1 MDPGLDGVRGVL
13 EVTAIIRDALDLPA
27 LAGCWVR
34 GEVTNYTHASSGH
47 RYFSLSEARGG
58 RSAVINAVM
67 FRGSAR
73 ALAFEPGNGMDV
85 IAYGHVGLYEPQG
98 KYQFYVEDMRLA
110 GEGEKH
116 LLVERWKRDLAAEG
130 LFAAGRKR
138 GVPPFPRRVAVVTS
152 PSGAVLHDIENVL
165 SRRYPVEILL
175 SPTAVQGETAHLEIA
190 EAIRRADG
198 LADVLIVAR
207 GGGSF
212 EDLFPFNRPE
222 VVRAIA
228 ACTTPVISA
237 VGHEVDVT
245 LADLAADLRA
255 PTPSAAAELAVP
267 DRADLRAGLE
277 GERRR
282 LQDAVL
288 GRVERCRGD
297 LDALSFRFRPE
308 RVGRRVEEERQRLA
322 DLEERMRRG
331 YGGRTAQERLA
342 LAGLAA
348 RLAASDPLAPVRRGY
363 VLVRRGGEV
372 VRSAGSIAAGDRLD
386 LRFADGECTVV
397 AERVRHDRDI

>member
-13 EVTAIIRDALDLPA
+13 EITAIIRDALDLPV

-34 GEVTNYTHASSGH
+34 GEVTNYTRASSGH

-58 RSAVINAVM
+58 KSAVINAVM

-130 LFAAGRKR
+130 LFAAARKR
-138 GVPPFPRRVAVVTS
+138 GIPPFPRRIAVVTS

-175 SPTAVQGETAHLEIA
+175 SPTAVQGETAHVEIA

-267 DRADLRAGLE
+267 DGADLRAALE
-277 GERRR
+277 QDRRR
-282 LQDAVL
+282 MQDTVL

-297 LDALSFRFRPE
+297 LDDLSLRFRPE
-308 RVGRRVEEERQRLA
+308 RLRRRVEEERQRVA

-331 YGGRTAQERLA
+331 YEGRTAHERLA

-363 VLVRRGGEV
+363 VLVRRDGEV
-372 VRSAGSIAAGDRLD
+372 VRSVEGVAPGDRLD
-386 LRFADGECTVV
+386 LRFADGTCTVI
-397 AERVRHDRDI
+397 AERVSHDRDI

>member
-13 EVTAIIRDALDLPA
+13 EITAIIRDALDLPA

-34 GEVTNYTHASSGH
+34 GEVTNYTRASSGH
-47 RYFSLSEARGG
+47 RYFSLSETRGG
-58 RSAVINAVM
+58 KSAVINAVM

-73 ALAFEPGNGMDV
+73 ALAFEPANGMDV

-130 LFAAGRKR
+130 LFAAARKR
-138 GVPPFPRRVAVVTS
+138 RVPPFPRRIAVVTS

-175 SPTAVQGETAHLEIA
+175 SPTAVQGETAHVEIA

-267 DRADLRAGLE
+267 DRTDLRTGLDKD
-277 GERRR
+277 RQR

-297 LDALSFRFRPE
+297 LDALALRFRPE
-308 RVGRRVEEERQRLA
+308 RFRRRVEEERQRVA
-322 DLEERMRRG
+322 DLEERLRRG
-331 YGGRTAQERLA
+331 YGGRTGRERLV

-348 RLAASDPLAPVRRGY
+348 RMKASDPLAPVRRGY
-363 VLVRRGGEV
+363 VLVRRDGEV
-372 VRSAGSIAAGDRLD
+372 VRSVETIAPGDRLD
-386 LRFADGECTVV
+386 LRFADGTCTAVT
-397 AERVRHDRDI
+397 ERVSHDRDV

>member
-13 EVTAIIRDALDLPA
+13 EITAIIRDALDLPA

-58 RSAVINAVM
+58 KSAVINAVM

-85 IAYGHVGLYEPQG
+85 VAYGHVGLYEPQG

-130 LFAAGRKR
+130 LFATARKR
-138 GVPPFPRRVAVVTS
+138 GVPPFPRRIAVVTS

-165 SRRYPVEILL
+165 SRRYPVEVLL
-175 SPTAVQGETAHLEIA
+175 SPTAVQGETAHIEIA

-277 GERRR
+277 QERRR

-288 GRVERCRGD
+288 GRVERCRSD
-297 LDALSFRFRPE
+297 LDALTPRFRPE
-308 RVGRRVEEERQRLA
+308 RLRRRVEEERQRLA

-331 YGGRTAQERLA
+331 YEGRTGRERLA

-363 VLVRRGGEV
+363 VLVRRDGEV

-386 LRFADGECTVV
+386 LRFADGTCTVV
-397 AERVRHDRDI
+397 AERVSHDRDI

>member
-1 MDPGLDGVRGVL
+1 MDPGLDGVLGVL
-13 EVTAIIRDALDLPA
+13 EITAVIRDALDLPV
-27 LAGCWVR
+27 LEGCWLR
-34 GEVTNYTHASSGH
+34 GEVTNYTRAASGH
-47 RYFSLSEARGG
+47 RYFSLSETRGG
-58 RSAVINAVM
+58 KSAVIGAVM

-73 ALAFEPGNGMDV
+73 ALAFEPANGMDV
-85 IAYGHVGLYEPQG
+85 VAYGHVGLYEPQG
-98 KYQFYVEDMRLA
+98 RYQFYVEEMRLA

-116 LLVERWKRDLAAEG
+116 LLVERWKRELGAEG
-130 LFAAGRKR
+130 LFAAARKR
-138 GVPPFPRRVAVVTS
+138 TIPPFPRRVAVVTS

-255 PTPSAAAELAVP
+255 PTPSAAAELAAP
-267 DRADLRAGLE
+267 DRAELRAGLAKD
-277 GERRR
+277 RQRM
-282 LQDAVL
+282 QDAVL
-288 GRVERCRGD
+288 GKVDRCRAD
-297 LDALSFRFRPE
+297 LDALSVRVRPE
-308 RVGRRVEEERQRLA
+308 RLRRRVDEQRQRLA

-331 YGGRTAQERLA
+331 YQGRTARERLA
-342 LAGLAA
+342 LSGLAA
-348 RLAASDPLAPVRRGY
+348 RLAASDPLAPVSRGY
-363 VLVRRGGEV
+363 VLVRKDGEV
-372 VRSAGSIAAGDRLD
+372 VRSAAGVAPGDRLD
-386 LRFADGECTVV
+386 LRFADGTCTVV
-397 AERVRHDRDI
+397 TERVSHDRDI

>member
-13 EVTAIIRDALDLPA
+13 EITAIIRDALDLPV

-47 RYFSLSEARGG
+47 CYFSLSEARGG
-58 RSAVINAVM
+58 KSAVIGAVM

-73 ALAFEPGNGMDV
+73 ALAFEPANGMDV

-130 LFAAGRKR
+130 LFAAARKR
-138 GVPPFPRRVAVVTS
+138 AIPPFPRRVAVVTS

-165 SRRYPVEILL
+165 ARRYPVEVLL
-175 SPTAVQGETAHLEIA
+175 SPTAVQGETAHLDIA

-255 PTPSAAAELAVP
+255 PTPSAAAELAAP
-267 DRADLRAGLE
+267 DRADLRAGLDKD
-277 GERRR
+277 RLR

-288 GRVERCRGD
+288 GKVDRCRAD
-297 LDALSFRFRPE
+297 LDALSLRFRPDRLRRRTE
-308 RVGRRVEEERQRLA
+308 EGRQQIA

-331 YGGRTAQERLA
+331 YQGRTGREHLV
-342 LAGLAA
+342 LSGLAA
-348 RLAASDPLAPVRRGY
+348 RMKASDPLAPVRRGY
-363 VLVRRGGEV
+363 VLVRRDGEV
-372 VRSAGSIAAGDRLD
+372 VRSVEGVAVGDRLD
-386 LRFADGECTVV
+386 LRFADGTCMVIT
-397 AERVRHDRDI
+397 ERVSHDRDV